1 MVEREYEFNYG
12 EPGLFM
18 EIYVA
23 KKAEF
28 QPLLYETLTAGF
40 NLAKVRSHFRSNA
53 EAIRRFMRRNRQLHD
68 FSSYRINHF
77 ENVFTG
83 YSLYEVDG
91 TFDGGAQERTQ
102 VVRVIFVPPLAQFAK
117 GLKISPARRL
127 AYASHFLRFWTH
139 NTESYD
145 AHRNAALPF
154 APGERDLVRK
164 LSGWLD
170 DVGLFAAG
178 YLLYEIC
185 SGISDLHRRG
195 LIRKPEKELWV
206 TSFRDLALNRMMV
219 GPGTVRMKA

>member
-1 MVEREYEFNYG
+1 
-12 EPGLFM
+12 M

-40 NLAKVRSHFRSNA
+40 NLERVRSHFRSKA
-53 EAIRRFMRRNRQLHD
+53 EAIRRFMRRNRQLHY

-77 ENVFTG
+77 GSVFTG

-102 VVRVIFVPPLAQFAK
+102 VVRVIFVPPLAQFSK
-117 GLKISPARRL
+117 GLQIPRDRRL

-139 NTESYD
+139 NTDSYD
-145 AHRNAALPF
+145 AYRKAALPF
-154 APGERDLVRK
+154 EPGERDLIRK

-185 SGISDLHRRG
+185 TGISELHRLG

-206 TSFRDLALNRMMV
+206 TSFRDFALNRMMV
-219 GPGTVRMKA
+219 TGGAVRTKKPREQIQKFAL